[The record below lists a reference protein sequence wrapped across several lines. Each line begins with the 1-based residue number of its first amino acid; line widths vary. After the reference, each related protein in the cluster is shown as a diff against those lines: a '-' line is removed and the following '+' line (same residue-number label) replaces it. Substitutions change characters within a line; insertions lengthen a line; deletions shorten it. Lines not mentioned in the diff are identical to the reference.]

1 MIAIKRRLFVC
12 CYDISD
18 DKARREV
25 HRVVRSFSCGGQKS
39 AYECFLSPSEAALLL
54 AMTKG
59 ALDDSDN
66 LVLQPISDAREIMT
80 LGCVIKPVNLGFC
93 YLG

>member
-1 MIAIKRRLFVC
+1 MFAIKRQLFVC

-18 DKARREV
+18 DKARKSV
-25 HRVVRSFSCGGQKS
+25 HRVVRSFACGGQKS

-54 AMTKG
+54 AMTQG
-59 ALDDSDN
+59 SLADGDN
-66 LVLQPISDAREIMT
+66 LVLQPISTARDIVT
-80 LGCVIKPVNLGFC
+80 LGCASKPVNLGFC